1 MSLPSDNQTL
11 LVELAYKRSMDTLQ
25 TQALIANAADQRS
38 LVFATLSTASAAIV
52 FGALEQA
59 NTIELAIGTA
69 VFFCLA
75 AVFAAIAALPG
86 KVYLAGSKSSEIRH
100 AIDENTDYN
109 AVLLGLCENNDLYI
123 DHNEKLAATRAHIY
137 RFAVVLFLVAVL
149 IALAG
154 FNVLP
159 QGDPE

>member
-100 AIDENTDYN
+100 AIDDYN
-109 AVLLGLCENNDLYI
+109 AVLLGLCENHDLYI

-159 QGDPE
+159 QGDPQ